1 MKNYDIYLFDFD
13 GTTFDT
19 KESLV
24 PVFKSAFA
32 AIGMDCTPEQA
43 HHYMHQNALQTFLLR
58 YMTPLKRPFEKPSIF
73 QKPFK
78 QVAHFP
84 KQKKYCLLF
93 SNKENA

>member
-43 HHYMHQNALQTFLLR
+43 HHYMHQNVLQTLFLVVVL
-58 YMTPLKRPFEKPSIF
+58 TSF
-73 QKPFK
+73 
-78 QVAHFP
+78 
-84 KQKKYCLLF
+84 
-93 SNKENA
+93 

>member
-43 HHYMHQNALQTFLLR
+43 HHYMHQNVLQTL
-58 YMTPLKRPFEKPSIF
+58 
-73 QKPFK
+73 Q
-78 QVAHFP
+78 
-84 KQKKYCLLF
+84 
-93 SNKENA
+93 